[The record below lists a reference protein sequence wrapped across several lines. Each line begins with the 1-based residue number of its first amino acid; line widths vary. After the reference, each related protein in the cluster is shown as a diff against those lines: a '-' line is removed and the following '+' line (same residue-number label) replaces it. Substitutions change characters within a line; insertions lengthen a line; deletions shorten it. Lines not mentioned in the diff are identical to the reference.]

1 MAIFGRKNGGKTK
14 KVLLVE
20 DDSLLA
26 NVLMDSL
33 TREGF
38 DAVNVKDGLQ
48 VFETAQK
55 FQPNLILLDLILPGL
70 DGFEVLRQ
78 LKNENKLKNIPVF
91 IISNLDSISE
101 VKSAKALGAE
111 DYFIKAN
118 TDIGKIIKV
127 VKKRINK

>member
-1 MAIFGRKNGGKTK
+1 MFGRKKPEANK

-26 NVLMDSL
+26 NILMDML
-33 TREGF
+33 IREKF

-48 VFETAQK
+48 VMETARK
-55 FQPNLILLDLILPGL
+55 FQPDLVLLDLILPGL

-78 LKNENKLKNIPVF
+78 LKEDNKLKTVPVF

-118 TDIGKIIKV
+118 SDIGKIIKV
-127 VKKRINK
+127 VQKRVNQ

>member
-1 MAIFGRKNGGKTK
+1 MFGRKKQEKNK

-20 DDSLLA
+20 DDALLA
-26 NVLMDSL
+26 NILMDSL
-33 TREGF
+33 VREKF

-48 VFETAQK
+48 AIDAAKK
-55 FQPNLILLDLILPGL
+55 FQPDVVLLDLILPGL

-78 LKNENKLKNIPVF
+78 LKDDIKLKKVPVF
-91 IISNLDSISE
+91 IISNLDSISD

-118 TDIGKIIKV
+118 TDIEKIIKV
-127 VKKRINK
+127 VKKRINI

>member
-1 MAIFGRKNGGKTK
+1 MFGRKKQEKNR

-20 DDSLLA
+20 DDALLA
-26 NVLMDSL
+26 NILMDSL
-33 TREGF
+33 VREKF
-38 DAVNVKDGLQ
+38 DVVNIKDGLQ
-48 VFETAQK
+48 ALEAAQK
-55 FQPNLILLDLILPGL
+55 FQPDLVLLDLILPGL

-78 LKNENKLKNIPVF
+78 LKADAKLKKAPVF

-118 TDIGKIIKV
+118 TDIGKIIKL
-127 VKKRINK
+127 VKKRINQ